1 MTKKE
6 FATFVCALK
15 TYYSKEEKLLANDQ
29 AMELWYEQLKDIP
42 YKVAELA
49 LNQWV
54 ATNKWSPAISDI
66 RAYAAGIAMGDI
78 PDWGEGWETVLESI
92 RRYGYYR
99 QSEGMRYIADHN
111 RIAFRCTER
120 IGYETLCL
128 SENIGIERANFRNM
142 YEQYAERERI
152 ERQIPGDIQMAI
164 DRIRQPERMAIR
176 KEFQ

>member
-29 AMELWYEQLKDIP
+29 AIELWYEQLKDIP
-42 YKVAELA
+42 CKVAELA
-49 LNQWV
+49 LNKWV

-66 RAYAAGIAMGDI
+66 RAYAAGIAMGNI

-99 QSEGMRYIADHN
+99 QPEGMRYIAEHN